1 MIISLEHPVA
11 EAEVDEFD
19 VVHFS
24 NYVRWYG
31 AALKEFLA
39 RYSEPPGFFGSGVEV
54 RVARVRAS
62 YSSSARRDD
71 IVSVSISRVEN
82 LGRSLRL
89 YFRAEANGE
98 LLARAEL
105 NLVFVRTEPYG
116 LVRVP
121 EQLAARLAA
130 EQTEQAE
137 QTAREQRVPAEAGA
151 GSAA

>member
-1 MIISLEHPVA
+1 MIVNLEHSVLD
-11 EAEVDEFD
+11 AEVDEFD

-39 RYSEPPGFFGSGVEV
+39 RYSEPAGFFGDGVEV

-62 YSSSARRDD
+62 YSNSARRDD
-71 IVSVSISRVEN
+71 VVSVSIRRVEN

-89 YFRAEANGE
+89 YFRAEASGE

-105 NLVFVRTEPYG
+105 NLVFVRTDPYG

-121 EQLAARLAA
+121 AALAARLASDQAEKTAA
-130 EQTEQAE
+130 EQPT
-137 QTAREQRVPAEAGA
+137 V

>member
-1 MIISLEHPVA
+1 MIINVEHPV
-11 EAEVDEFD
+11 EDVEVDEFE
-19 VVHFS
+19 VVHFA

-39 RYSEPPGFFGSGVEV
+39 RYSEPAGFFGDGIEV

-71 IVSVSISRVEN
+71 RVSISISRVDN
-82 LGRSLRL
+82 QGRSLRL
-89 YFRAEANGE
+89 HFRAEARGE

-121 EQLAARLAA
+121 QALAARLAA
-130 EQTEQAE
+130 EQAE
-137 QTAREQRVPAEAGA
+137 
-151 GSAA
+151 SAARRDPAGRAA